1 MIQPLVLH
9 YLKKWGLKGSL
20 YFNCYLFLAMQEG
33 RSPPQDNCVT
43 QSPVERPAKYH
54 LRRKN
59 TEESEMFCPIFS
71 PPKTS
76 FLCFVMKEPIY
87 PRFMF
92 GLSPFQS
99 CVYYLISRIY
109 K

>member
-1 MIQPLVLH
+1 MFQL
-9 YLKKWGLKGSL
+9 
-20 YFNCYLFLAMQEG
+20 YLFLAMQEG
-33 RSPPQDNCVT
+33 RSSTLEEDSCVI